1 MVMGDAPNADLVRL
15 GTALPCMAD
24 QMQIR
29 RFCVRWY
36 TIVIAAD
43 EDGAGAGNPWY
54 PAFRQ
59 LPLRW

>member
-1 MVMGDAPNADLVRL
+1 
-15 GTALPCMAD
+15 MAG

-43 EDGAGAGNPWY
+43 KDGAGAGNH
-54 PAFRQ
+54 FR
-59 LPLRW
+59 RDHGHADHGGGG